1 MQSAAIAPSSIL
13 VVDDDASIRDAIADF
28 LGGHGYA
35 VRTARNAAACDHEL
49 AQAPVDLIVLD
60 VMMPGEDG
68 LSLCRRLAPAGTA
81 ILMLSALDA
90 VTDRIVGL
98 EVGAWDY
105 LTKPFEPRE
114 LLARVRALL
123 RRQHKLRAQVPSE
136 LRFAGWRLLP
146 EQRRLLAPDGSE
158 LVLSRGEFSLLLALV
173 ERPGRVLGREQLLQ
187 LSRGESTQL
196 PNIRMRWTSHGTSA
210 CSAPMS
216 RSASAAASQPGRCW
230 TSASGRSWGNNMAAP
245 QETGRHAWPPLQPQ
259 PRWNATPVFSF
270 SS

>member
-123 RRQHKLRAQVPSE
+123 RRPGAERADAGTNDGVS
-136 LRFAGWRLLP
+136 FAGWWLDM
-146 EQRRLLAPDGSE
+146 EQRRLRDPAGRPLALSE
-158 LVLSRGEFSLLLALV
+158 GEHALLAAFV
-173 ERPGRVLGREQLLQ
+173 RRPGRILTRDALLDLARGLDATSYDRAIDIAVSRLRRKLGDADPAPLIETV
-187 LSRGESTQL
+187 RGVGYRFL
-196 PNIRMRWTSHGTSA
+196 PTVRPA
-210 CSAPMS
+210 
-216 RSASAAASQPGRCW
+216 
-230 TSASGRSWGNNMAAP
+230 
-245 QETGRHAWPPLQPQ
+245 
-259 PRWNATPVFSF
+259 
-270 SS
+270 

>member
-1 MQSAAIAPSSIL
+1 MESAANAPSTIL

-98 EVGAWDY
+98 DC
-105 LTKPFEPRE
+105 FS
-114 LLARVRALL
+114 
-123 RRQHKLRAQVPSE
+123 QS
-136 LRFAGWRLLP
+136 FAGFP
-146 EQRRLLAPDGSE
+146 SNP
-158 LVLSRGEFSLLLALV
+158 
-173 ERPGRVLGREQLLQ
+173 
-187 LSRGESTQL
+187 
-196 PNIRMRWTSHGTSA
+196 
-210 CSAPMS
+210 
-216 RSASAAASQPGRCW
+216 
-230 TSASGRSWGNNMAAP
+230 
-245 QETGRHAWPPLQPQ
+245 
-259 PRWNATPVFSF
+259 
-270 SS
+270 